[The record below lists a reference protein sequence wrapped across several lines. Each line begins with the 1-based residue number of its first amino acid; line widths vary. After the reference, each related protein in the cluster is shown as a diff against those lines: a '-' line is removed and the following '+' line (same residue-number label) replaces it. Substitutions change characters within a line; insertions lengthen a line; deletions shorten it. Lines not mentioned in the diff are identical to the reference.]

1 MKIKKITSQYRR
13 DFSAIMVC
21 EHCGKEENN
30 KYGYDDDN
38 YHNNVI
44 PNMKCKSCGEK
55 APIDCVP
62 VATKYAA
69 SEVV

>member
-21 EHCGKEENN
+21 EHCGKEEIN
-30 KYGYDDDN
+30 KFGYDDEN

-44 PNMKCKSCGEK
+44 PDMKCKSCGGKSPAGYIPAES
-55 APIDCVP
+55 
-62 VATKYAA
+62 KYAA
-69 SEVV
+69 SDVV

>member
-1 MKIKKITSQYRR
+1 MKIKKITSQARR

-21 EHCGKEENN
+21 EHCGKEDFN

-55 APIDCVP
+55 SPTDYVP
-62 VATKYAA
+62 AETKYAA